1 MNDKNCILNQ
11 SSLKF
16 VPEGPI
22 NNMSDSDNGLAP
34 NRPQVITWTNADPV
48 HPGMYAVLEE
58 DELNT

>member
-1 MNDKNCILNQ
+1 MNEKVSILNQ

-16 VPEGPI
+16 ILKGPI

-34 NRPQVITWTNADPV
+34 NRPQIWTNADPV
-48 HPGMYAVLEE
+48 HSGIYAVLEE